1 MSFSFYQVD
10 PAYSNFLRQSDPCI
24 PYTSGQKATRP
35 FVGIVLTINGLN
47 YYAPL
52 SSPKPKH
59 INMKNQV
66 DFLKINKGY
75 WGVINFNNMI
85 PVHSSNLQKV
95 QMRILP
101 TDTQDDINYKNL
113 LSNQLSWCNA
123 NRQIIL
129 THATKLYELITQG
142 KGHPGL
148 ANRCCNFTVDEM
160 QCKIYQQ
167 QNKPNN
173 STP

>member
-24 PYTSGQKATRP
+24 PHTSGQKATRP
-35 FVGIVLTINGLN
+35 FVGIVLIINGLN

-59 INMKNQV
+59 IKMKNQV
-66 DFLKINKGY
+66 DFVKINNGY

-85 PVHSSNLQKV
+85 PVHSDSLQKV
-95 QMRILP
+95 QMKILP
-101 TDTQDDINYKNL
+101 TDTQADINYKNL

-123 NRQIIL
+123 NSQTIL
-129 THATKLYELITQG
+129 TRATKLYELITQG
-142 KGHPGL
+142 KGYPGL

-167 QNKPNN
+167 LQQQNKAH
-173 STP
+173 

>member
-24 PYTSGQKATRP
+24 PHTSGQKAARP

-75 WGVINFNNMI
+75 WGVIN
-85 PVHSSNLQKV
+85 
-95 QMRILP
+95 
-101 TDTQDDINYKNL
+101 YKNL

-142 KGHPGL
+142 KRHPGL
-148 ANRCCNFTVDEM
+148 ANRCCNFPVDEM
-160 QCKIYQQ
+160 QCKMYYQLQQ
-167 QNKPNN
+167 QNKAL
-173 STP
+173 